1 MSLNKYTLKVSR
13 PEYWQEIHD
22 LLTSETH
29 VANIPDRCA
38 CCSDEK
44 VHSPSRSTYELTQEE
59 VEELANDYRIAWIEL
74 SPQDNPDAYPLP
86 SHHGLPPEKRN
97 AGNVKY
103 YRTLT
108 GVGYTAGEENR
119 SNWGVRRTGLSTSQ
133 ITTTGSQ
140 LARTDNVDYVY
151 DGSNVDIIIHDS
163 GVMASHP
170 EFLNDDGTT
179 RVKDVL
185 LDGPYYIDPT
195 FFDNGGYTYTKADGT
210 VGIATESAHEW
221 WRNTNYRSPAFSGIA
236 TINTPTTTYTALRS
250 IGIGTGT
257 TLSLTSGHGTA
268 AASVA
273 AGKNFGLAFKANIW
287 NMPAIS
293 DNVGMGIEMSYDL
306 MKIFHQNKPVN
317 SSTGVKNPTVVN
329 GSWGYQAAARNS
341 QYHYTRF
348 RGSDRYLLMNGSY
361 STYPADAR
369 TMVRG
374 FNNQVSGAYRSW
386 SSSSRS
392 NSTDEAGKE
401 LMDAGVIYVAAAG
414 NNDQY
419 VGVGSTNPHRLNAC
433 EDRWFAVGDPRTEF
447 TNYGNDL
454 CPTSHRDWMNPQGI
468 GFDAT
473 VDPEFHPVINVGAID
488 DYPVWASNLGIEEQ
502 KAYYSNKGDGIDI
515 YAPADDMLAAG
526 SPTSGYQDYLIWDTS
541 AKYGASFYDAYFNGT
556 SAASPVVAG
565 LVACYMQ
572 RFPTADSRQ
581 VKEWLRSAGSNSV
594 TSGGSQ
600 EPGTTFW
607 DPYYDGYYT
616 NNYYN
621 YGDEYY
627 LFWTYNRAMC
637 QSPEYPI
644 KVAYLNPQLGI
655 RTDLGGINTPGI
667 STDNLPERGVFN
679 AGVALTSTDYDP
691 IGGIVESG
699 SLKKVHFQ
707 VSPSPEFTTIAWET
721 STDDTRLT
729 QLTGALSQST
739 DYYFRVRHLSNP
751 DGSSF
756 TAYESEYSGVT
767 SFRTY
772 NPPQGISTPEV
783 YYPTNGLILDSVYGI
798 QLRSK
803 EYDPINGEETSGTL
817 KAVEFQVLSSLGTQ
831 GTGSS
836 PQSFGVTITGAQ
848 QGGYSGDYYII
859 TAVDRNGNVNGN
871 DPSLTYDVGDTITFD
886 LSVLGG
892 AHPLYIR
899 TTLGGMSAGGVSG
912 EGTDTVT
919 WNTTGLAAGTYYYQC
934 GVHPNMFGV
943 ITLRASG
950 STPDV
955 VVWESTGDNN
965 TSLFQTVEIPLEYGT
980 NYYARVRH
988 ISNSDGTAQA
998 EFTSEYSAAV
1008 LFTTPA
1014 EVGNPYGRIASTK
1027 TSLQN
1032 GVVSPVLL
1040 FEASDLLDVTVTAS
1054 NTSNTNSSFSI
1065 GISSDYGFKDSDYIS
1080 YGIDLP
1086 RGGNDMLENIT
1097 LKAGDKI
1104 YVSSFDPGVDFAAF
1118 STKFY
1123 NNVSED
1129 TKLVHGRS
1137 KSLTS
1142 GFTPPNTINDNLA
1155 IYTAKQNSIVTVHA
1169 TNRNTDRSVAIGV
1182 GIASGPASSALDSD
1196 YIVFGQRVQP
1206 LQDFRMDHIG
1216 VGTDQTV
1223 FVRAAKA
1230 GVSFVA
1236 YSKPADEGPSG
1247 IGTVGDVNTTGVVT
1261 ATKFVGDGSGLTGVT
1276 AVGSGI
1282 EVRDSGVAVGAAST
1296 VDFGDRISVSPI
1308 SAGVVTVTSADT
1320 VSIAQTANS
1329 LANGVVVA
1337 NATNAQT
1344 AQQAVNATQA
1354 DYAVTSGIAT
1364 IALSASIASGLRTD
1378 VQIFTTRS
1386 IETTDKFI
1394 GDGSLLQNVVALGS
1408 GVGIATTGGTVG
1420 TAQTVTLSTSLD
1432 VTPISAGIVTV
1443 SVQKVPHADI
1453 AGVATY
1459 ASIAGV
1465 SSFCPNAGFATAST
1479 NASFAAF
1486 ANFSALTGAAE
1497 TSKSLYTES
1506 ELPFKPLP
1514 VTFGTKSSK
1523 HRYTGVGSD
1532 GTINIQGYEAPY
1544 LRFEV
1549 GQTYRFENAAQQ
1561 ANFPIRFYYAAD
1573 GLGVGFGTTSPSV
1586 YTDRVT
1592 ETSTY
1597 TEIQI
1602 TEETPQ
1608 ILYYGAGI
1616 GSTMGS
1622 MGNSIQVFNP
1632 EFHKFLRVGEYKN
1645 LAGLKTCTHTQVFEG
1660 RATAWYMNTNLGV
1673 GNSDYVP
1680 GDRSHNVSSIEQV
1693 STGVYT
1699 VNFADAMN
1707 DVNYAVVINGRG
1719 TNNFPGGLVDAT
1731 VYDRTTTGFGV
1742 TIYNSIPA
1750 PEDLRDVNIV
1760 VYGGQDGEP
1769 TYL

>member
-1 MSLNKYTLKVSR
+1 M
-13 PEYWQEIHD
+13 E
-22 LLTSETH
+22 
-29 VANIPDRCA
+29 
-38 CCSDEK
+38 
-44 VHSPSRSTYELTQEE
+44 HSPVRGTFELSEEEVYELQ
-59 VEELANDYRIAWIEL
+59 NDDRIDWIEL
-74 SPQDNPDAYPLP
+74 SPTDYRDQYPVP
-86 SHHGLPPEKRN
+86 QPATGLPPEARFDT
-97 AGNVKY
+97 NVKF

-108 GVGYTAGEENR
+108 GVGYTAGERDR
-119 SNWGVRRTGLSTSQ
+119 SNYGVRRTGFATASEL
-133 ITTTGSQ
+133 TTGQ
-140 LARTDNVDYVY
+140 NLPITGNVDYVY
-151 DGSNVDIIIHDS
+151 DGSNVDIIVQDS
-163 GVMASHP
+163 GILRSHP
-170 EFLNDDGTT
+170 EFLRDDGTS
-179 RVKDVL
+179 RVYDL
-185 LDGPYYIDPT
+185 IIDGPYEIDPT
-195 FFDNGGYTYTKADGT
+195 FFDSNNLTRLRPDGT
-210 VGIATESAHEW
+210 TGITTQAAVSW
-221 WRNTNYRSPAFSGIA
+221 WNYSYYRSPQYASAGTVAVSFSYNEYYGV
-236 TINTPTTTYTALRS
+236 
-250 IGIGTGT
+250 GIGTGT
-257 TLSLTSGHGTA
+257 TSALGSGHGTA
-268 AASVA
+268 AASLA
-273 AGKNFGLAFKANIW
+273 AGKNFGLAFRSNIW
-287 NMPAIS
+287 NMPC
-293 DNVGMGIEMSYDL
+293 VGEASNLFAPSIEQAYDL

-317 SSTGVKNPTVVN
+317 NTLGVKKPTVIN
-329 GSWGYQAAARNS
+329 GSWGYQAAARQNNS
-341 QYHYTRF
+341 HYTRF
-348 RGSDRYLLMNGSY
+348 RQSGNGGVQFTYLSGSY
-361 STYPADAR
+361 NTLPADVR
-369 TMVRG
+369 TMVAG

-392 NSTDEAGKE
+392 NSTDQAGKE
-401 LMDAGVIYVAAAG
+401 LMDSGVIYVSAAG

-419 VGVGSTNPHRLNAC
+419 VGVGSTNPHRFNGC
-433 EDRWFAVGDPRTEF
+433 QDRWFNVNDPRTEF
-447 TNYGNDL
+447 TGGFAM

-473 VDPEFHPVINVGAID
+473 VDPEFHPVINVGAMD
-488 DYPVWASNLGIEEQ
+488 DYPVWGSNLGIEEQ
-502 KAYYSNKGDGIDI
+502 KATYSNKGDGIDV
-515 YAPADDMLAAG
+515 YAPADDTLAAG
-526 SPTSGYQDYLIWDTS
+526 SPPSGYSDYLRWNVF
-541 AKYGASFYDAYFNGT
+541 AEYGANFYDAYFNGT
-556 SAASPVVAG
+556 SAAAPVVAG

-572 RFPTADSRQ
+572 RFPAADARQ
-581 VKEWLRSAGSNSV
+581 VKTWLTTRGS
-594 TSGGSQ
+594 GSQ
-600 EPGTTFW
+600 EPGTTWW
-607 DPYYDGYYT
+607 DPYQDGYYYT
-616 NNYYN
+616 DYSG
-621 YGDEYY
+621 YGDQWYPW
-627 LFWTYNRAMC
+627 WTYNRAMNHVVGSTWNGV
-637 QSPEYPI
+637 QDRTSNHPI
-644 KVAYLNPQLGI
+644 RIAYLDPQVAI
-655 RTDLGGINTPGI
+655 STEVSSINTPGI
-667 STDNLPERGVFN
+667 TTLTGIPQDGVFN
-679 AGVALTSTDYDP
+679 VGVALTSPAYSP
-691 IGGIVESG
+691 NPRESEVG

-729 QLTGALSQST
+729 QLSGALAQST
-739 DYYFRVRHLSNP
+739 DYYYRVRHISNA
-751 DGSSF
+751 DGTAF
-756 TAYESEYSGVT
+756 TSYVSEYSGIQ

-772 NPPQGISTPEV
+772 NPPAGISTPEV
-783 YYPTNGLILDSVYGI
+783 YYPTNGLILDSVYGL

-817 KAVEFQVLSSLGTQ
+817 KAVEFQVLSQLGTQ

-836 PQSFGVTITGAQ
+836 PQSYGVTVTGAQ

-859 TAVDRNGNVNGN
+859 SGADRTGNVSGN
-871 DPSLTYDVGDTITFD
+871 DPALTYDVGDTITFD
-886 LSVLGG
+886 LSALGG

-899 TTLGGMSAGGVSG
+899 TTLGGASAGGVSG
-912 EGTDTVT
+912 EGTSTVT

-934 GVHPNMFGV
+934 GVHPDMYGA
-943 ITLRASG
+943 ITLRSSSG
-950 STPDV
+950 TPDV
-955 VVWESTGDNN
+955 IVWESTGDNN
-965 TSLFQTVEIPLEYGT
+965 TSLFQTVEVPLEYGT

-988 ISNSDGTAQA
+988 ISNSDGNAQA

-1014 EVGNPYGRIASTK
+1014 AVGNPYGRIASTK

-1137 KSLTS
+1137 KSLTT
-1142 GFTPPNTINDNLA
+1142 GLTPPNTINDNLA
-1155 IYTAKQNSIVTVHA
+1155 IYTAKQNSVVTVHA

-1182 GIASGPASSALDSD
+1182 GIASGSASSALDSD

-1206 LQDFRMDHIG
+1206 LQDFRIDHIG

-1223 FVRAAKA
+1223 FVRAAKSD
-1230 GVSFVA
+1230 VSFVA
-1236 YSKPADEGPSG
+1236 YSKPADEGPTG
-1247 IGTVGDVNTTGVVT
+1247 VGTVASVNTTGIIT
-1261 ATKFVGDGSGLTGVT
+1261 AAQFFGDGSGLTGVT
-1276 AVGSGI
+1276 AIGSGV
-1282 EVRDSGVAVGAAST
+1282 EVRDSGATIGAAST
-1296 VDFGDRISVSPI
+1296 IDFGTNIDVSPI
-1308 SAGVVTVTSADT
+1308 SAGVVTVTSVDT
-1320 VSIAQTANS
+1320 VGFARTALSI
-1329 LANGVVVA
+1329 ANGVSVSLA
-1337 NATNAQT
+1337 TTSTFSGYADNAGI
-1344 AQQAVNATQA
+1344 AT
-1354 DYAVTSGIAT
+1354 YAVTAGFAT
-1364 IALSASIASGLRTD
+1364 AATSAAIASGIRSD
-1378 VQIFTTRS
+1378 ADIFTTRR

-1420 TAQTVTLSTSLD
+1420 TAQTVTFSTSLD
-1432 VTPISAGIVTV
+1432 VSPVSAGIITV

-1514 VTFGTKSSK
+1514 VTFGNKSSR
-1523 HRYTGVGSD
+1523 HRYIGVGSD
-1532 GTINIQGYEAPY
+1532 KTINIQGYEAPY
-1544 LRFEV
+1544 MRFEV

-1592 ETSTY
+1592 ETGTY
-1597 TEIQI
+1597 TEIQV

-1608 ILYYGAGI
+1608 LLYYGAGI
-1616 GSTMGS
+1616 GTTMGS
-1622 MGNSIQVFNP
+1622 MGNSIQVFNH

-1645 LAGLKTCTHTQVFEG
+1645 LAGLKTCTHTQMFEG
-1660 RATAWYMNTNLGV
+1660 RATAWYMNTNLGI
-1673 GNSDYVP
+1673 GNSDYTP
-1680 GDRSHNVSSIEQV
+1680 GDRSHNVSSIVQV

-1707 DVNYAVVINGRG
+1707 DANYAVVINGRG
-1719 TNNFPGGLVDAT
+1719 TNNFPGGLIRGT
-1731 VYDRTTTGFGV
+1731 VFDRTTTGFGV

-1750 PEDLRDVNIV
+1750 TEDLRDVNIV
-1760 VYGGQDGEP
+1760 VYGGQNGEP